1 MSIATVKNKNNHLGQ
16 KIKRLRAFKGMT
28 QEELANALGK
38 TRSLVS
44 YFERT
49 GNINNYT
56 LQEITSI
63 LGANPEEINLDDNG
77 GTPNEDPDPQV
88 NGNGHPGV
96 VQKLLDQQHAE
107 ILFLK
112 ETINFQWQLLNELSK
127 SKL

>member
-1 MSIATVKNKNNHLGQ
+1 MSIAIVKNKNTHLGQ

-28 QEELANALGK
+28 QEDLAAALGK

-56 LQEITSI
+56 LQEITGI
-63 LGANPEEINLDDNG
+63 LGANPEEFQLEESETTHNG
-77 GTPNEDPDPQV
+77 HDEV
-88 NGNGHPGV
+88 NGHGNTHNGII
-96 VQKLLDQQHAE
+96 QKLLDQQKAE

-112 ETINFQWQLLNELSK
+112 QTINYQWQLLNELSK
-127 SKL
+127 SK

>member
-1 MSIATVKNKNNHLGQ
+1 MGQ

-77 GTPNEDPDPQV
+77 KTPTDDQDTHA
-88 NGNGHPGV
+88 NGNGHPVV
-96 VQKLLDQQHAE
+96 VQKLIEQQHAE

-127 SKL
+127 SK

>member
-1 MSIATVKNKNNHLGQ
+1 MKNKINHLGQ

-28 QEELANALGK
+28 QEDLALALGK

-56 LQEITSI
+56 LQEITMI
-63 LGANPEEINLDDNG
+63 LGANPEEIELNENGENHNGHPDN
-77 GTPNEDPDPQV
+77 
-88 NGNGHPGV
+88 NGNGNGNHTSNGFF
-96 VQKLLDQQHAE
+96 QKLIENQQAE

-112 ETINFQWQLLNELSK
+112 ETISYQRQLLNELSK
-127 SKL
+127 EK

>member
-1 MSIATVKNKNNHLGQ
+1 MKNKNNHLGQ

-28 QEELANALGK
+28 QEDLATALGK

-56 LQEITSI
+56 LLEITSI
-63 LGANPEEINLDDNG
+63 LGANPEEIELEENG
-77 GTPNEDPDPQV
+77 DGHNGFTNN
-88 NGNGHPGV
+88 NGNDSNHNGSE
-96 VQKLLDQQHAE
+96 QKLIDQQKAE

-112 ETINFQWQLLNELSK
+112 ETINNQWQLLNELSK
-127 SKL
+127 R

>member
-1 MSIATVKNKNNHLGQ
+1 
-16 KIKRLRAFKGMT
+16 MT

-49 GNINNYT
+49 GNINTYT
-56 LQEITSI
+56 LQEITTI
-63 LGANPEEINLDDNG
+63 LGANPEEINLDDNS
-77 GTPNEDPDPQV
+77 TPNEDPVSQT

-96 VQKLLDQQHAE
+96 VQKLIDQQYAE

-127 SKL
+127 SK

>member
-49 GNINNYT
+49 GNINTYT
-56 LQEITSI
+56 LQEITTI
-63 LGANPEEINLDDNG
+63 LGANPEEINLDDNS
-77 GTPNEDPDPQV
+77 TPNEDPVSQT

-96 VQKLLDQQHAE
+96 VQKLLDQQYAE

-127 SKL
+127 SK